1 MADEAPTRTST
12 DGARRQD
19 APPEVPLGTI
29 GLYTL
34 LRVLGEGGMGI
45 VYLAHQKTPV
55 DRRVALKLI
64 KQGMDTREVIA
75 RFDAERQALAVM
87 NHPGIARVFDGGI
100 TGDGR
105 PYFVMELVDGEPI
118 TQFCDRLRLPI
129 GERIALLTSVCRAV
143 QHAHQK
149 GVIHRDL
156 KPSNVLVTLQ
166 DGTPAAKVID
176 FGIAKA
182 VSEPLTDRTFATQA
196 GQWIGTPAYMSP
208 EQLGLTDLDIDTRS
222 DIYSLGIVLYELLA
236 GVRPYEERKTPHGY
250 GVIEGRRAHDAPP
263 PSTRLRTLP
272 SAVQQAIAAARQT
285 QVSALRRQLSTD
297 LGWIISKAIEKDRT
311 RRYETVNSLAADLQR
326 YLDDEPVIARPPT
339 SSYRMRKFVSRH
351 RAAVAGVTVI
361 FALILTSSG
370 IIAAQAARVAAERD
384 RATLEAAR
392 ATSINSFLR
401 DMLASA
407 NPWGAGSRQMT
418 VVDALA
424 AAERRIDTSLADQ
437 PDVAVAVKRTIA
449 DGYSGLGEYARAE
462 RLLHSAVET
471 TRPHAERRADLVET
485 LNLLGG
491 VFRQAGRLDDASRVQ
506 GEALALALAMGDE
519 RRDLV
524 ASVKQGLAETRR
536 EQGQVKE
543 AESLAADAV
552 KLAIEVH
559 GSASVETAR
568 AYDTLAN
575 VVNLAGDSARA
586 ESLSRD
592 VVNIRR
598 QMRGSRHPEVG
609 LSLSNLG
616 ATLIQRGDFTGAA
629 DALGQAVDI
638 LRESLGE
645 MHPSV
650 AVANENMSNALMRLD
665 RLDESASRLEDVLRV
680 RRAML
685 GDDSMAVARTLH
697 NIGVVYTRGGQ
708 IDKAEG
714 RLAEARV
721 RLERSLGADHPEIA
735 TVIRNQAAARERR
748 GDLAGAESLY
758 RESLSRNLRLLG
770 EKNAATATAAAA
782 LGKVLLTQRRFA
794 EAEAELMRARTIRE
808 QALGPAAPLTV
819 RTIEDLATLYDGWG
833 KPERAAAVR
842 AVLPSK
848 K

>member
-1 MADEAPTRTST
+1 
-12 DGARRQD
+12 
-19 APPEVPLGTI
+19 
-29 GLYTL
+29 
-34 LRVLGEGGMGI
+34 
-45 VYLAHQKTPV
+45 
-55 DRRVALKLI
+55 
-64 KQGMDTREVIA
+64 
-75 RFDAERQALAVM
+75 M

-182 VSEPLTDRTFATQA
+182 VIEPLTDRAFATQA

-250 GVIEGRRAHDAPP
+250 GVFEELRAHDAPP

-272 SAVQQAIAAARQT
+272 PAVQQAIAAARQT
-285 QVSALRRQLSTD
+285 QVSALGRQLSTD
-297 LGWIISKAIEKDRT
+297 LGWIIS
-311 RRYETVNSLAADLQR
+311 
-326 YLDDEPVIARPPT
+326 
-339 SSYRMRKFVSRH
+339 
-351 RAAVAGVTVI
+351 
-361 FALILTSSG
+361 
-370 IIAAQAARVAAERD
+370 
-384 RATLEAAR
+384 
-392 ATSINSFLR
+392 
-401 DMLASA
+401 
-407 NPWGAGSRQMT
+407 
-418 VVDALA
+418 
-424 AAERRIDTSLADQ
+424 
-437 PDVAVAVKRTIA
+437 
-449 DGYSGLGEYARAE
+449 
-462 RLLHSAVET
+462 
-471 TRPHAERRADLVET
+471 
-485 LNLLGG
+485 
-491 VFRQAGRLDDASRVQ
+491 
-506 GEALALALAMGDE
+506 
-519 RRDLV
+519 
-524 ASVKQGLAETRR
+524 
-536 EQGQVKE
+536 
-543 AESLAADAV
+543 
-552 KLAIEVH
+552 
-559 GSASVETAR
+559 
-568 AYDTLAN
+568 
-575 VVNLAGDSARA
+575 
-586 ESLSRD
+586 
-592 VVNIRR
+592 
-598 QMRGSRHPEVG
+598 
-609 LSLSNLG
+609 
-616 ATLIQRGDFTGAA
+616 
-629 DALGQAVDI
+629 
-638 LRESLGE
+638 
-645 MHPSV
+645 
-650 AVANENMSNALMRLD
+650 
-665 RLDESASRLEDVLRV
+665 
-680 RRAML
+680 
-685 GDDSMAVARTLH
+685 
-697 NIGVVYTRGGQ
+697 
-708 IDKAEG
+708 
-714 RLAEARV
+714 
-721 RLERSLGADHPEIA
+721 GADHSEIA

-782 LGKVLLTQRRFA
+782 LGKVLLTQRRFG